1 MKVARV
7 NGRSVAISDS
17 PYGLGGGTSVPTLS
31 ELPDVDPTGLADGDV
46 LVWDDATDTWIPGT
60 GSAGLTISDEGTP
73 LTTAAT
79 SIDFV
84 GAGVVAT
91 AVGDDV
97 TVTIDGAATGR
108 WELAVLTG
116 SPPDPLYADGD
127 FLYIFVP

>member
-1 MKVARV
+1 MKVAKV
-7 NGRSVAISDS
+7 NGRTLAIGQSVT
-17 PYGLGGGTSVPTLS
+17 GLGGTTLPPQIAQ
-31 ELPDVDPTGLADGDV
+31 LFDVDVDGLADGYI
-46 LVWDDATDTWIPGT
+46 LIWDDASQTWVVGPG
-60 GSAGLTISDEGTP
+60 GSALTVSDEGTP
-73 LTTAAT
+73 LTTTAA

-97 TVTIDGAATGR
+97 TVTIDGSATGR
-108 WELAVLTG
+108 WELAVITG